1 MSVSSPELILSW
13 NKECISLAQQL
24 LEAIEKE
31 RLGLVSFDMGL
42 ITSSTAQ
49 KTSLMNRLK
58 EKREALRK
66 LATVRYGK
74 PLDQI
79 QEELPTELSNQWKE
93 DLMKWRRLW
102 EELSRRSQ
110 ANQGLLKHSLK
121 NLDLL
126 LGNLKQ
132 LLGRPGIYNQT
143 GKRQDLTGSG
153 KVLEGRF

>member
-1 MSVSSPELILSW
+1 MSLSSPELILSW

-24 LEAIEKE
+24 CEVIEKE
-31 RLGLVSFDMGL
+31 RVALIGFNMDL
-42 ITSSTAQ
+42 ITSSTAE

-66 LATVRYGK
+66 LANVRYGK
-74 PLDQI
+74 PLEAI
-79 QEELPTELSNQWKE
+79 ENELPSELVDQWKE
-93 DLMKWRRLW
+93 SLKKWKLVW
-102 EELSRRSQ
+102 DELSRRSYS
-110 ANQGLLKHSLK
+110 NQGLLKHSLK

-132 LLGRPGIYNQT
+132 LLGRPGIYNQS
-143 GKRQDLTGSG
+143 GKRQELSASG